1 MPSSKDLTTR
11 VQASTAAQAENPTV
25 AQLIE
30 RMKPELARVLPNH
43 LDPDRLARIALTV
56 FRQTPALTGCDPQ
69 SFLGALMTSA
79 QLGLEPGP
87 LGEAY
92 LVPFGRQ
99 VTFVVG
105 YRGLIKLAW
114 QSGQVRTISAHVVRE
129 GDEFS
134 FSYGLNPDLHH
145 RPALRDRGV
154 AVAAYAAAT
163 LTNGGSAFEVMALDE
178 VERVRGRSRSSKAG
192 PWVTDWEEM
201 ARKTPLRR
209 LAKWL
214 PLSTSLLQR
223 AVQLDESTRTADQI
237 AAPIDD
243 TIPTYVVEPSGD
255 QPAAAAAPPA
265 TKDPSP

>member
-1 MPSSKDLTTR
+1 
-11 VQASTAAQAENPTV
+11 
-25 AQLIE
+25 
-30 RMKPELARVLPNH
+30 
-43 LDPDRLARIALTV
+43 
-56 FRQTPALTGCDPQ
+56 
-69 SFLGALMTSA
+69 MTSA

-92 LVPFGRQ
+92 LVPFGRK
-99 VTFVVG
+99 VTFIAG

-178 VERVRGRSRSSKAG
+178 VERVRGRSQSSKAG
-192 PWVTDWEEM
+192 PWVTDWDEM

-214 PLSTSLLQR
+214 PLSTTLLAR

-237 AAPIDD
+237 AAPLDEAIPTFDD
-243 TIPTYVVEPSGD
+243 TPANDGESASGAREP
-255 QPAAAAAPPA
+255 A
-265 TKDPSP
+265 SP